1 MSNKHFLVLD
11 TEFFYIKKPDFSGF
25 LVTDFSFVVV
35 NEKNEIVEKHGYL
48 IKDIIKPFKR
58 VLNHEFKHCTNF
70 YLKNKRIYQNSID
83 YQSKTFRQVLKIYK
97 DTCKKYGIQAGYAY
111 NASADF
117 NAILSTAEYL
127 KVNTRFN
134 PFTKKV
140 ISKKVCKTNTKITYE
155 YNIYDLYPTAKN
167 LLKSDNDYI
176 LWTKKHGF
184 LTAKNNIKMSA
195 ESVFSYIHKKADY
208 VEIHTGLNDAV
219 DESKICLFLLDKGF
233 TFTPKQVVKYE
244 KLK

>member
-11 TEFFYIKKPDFSGF
+11 TEFFYIKKLDFSGF

-35 NEKNEIVEKHGYL
+35 NEKNEIIEKHGYL

-58 VLNHEFKHCTNF
+58 VLNREFKHCTNF

-97 DTCKKYGIQAGYAY
+97 DTCKKYDIQAGYAY

-117 NAILSTAEYL
+117 NAILSTAKYL
-127 KVNTRFN
+127 KVNTKLN

-140 ISKKVCKTNTKITYE
+140 ISKKVCKVNTKVTYE
-155 YNIYDLYPTAKN
+155 YNIIDLYPTTKT
-167 LLKSDNDYI
+167 LLKSDNNYI
-176 LWTKKHGF
+176 SWCKKHGLF
-184 LTAKNNIKMSA
+184 TAKNNIKMSA

-219 DESKICLFLLDKGF
+219 DESKICMFLLDKGF

-244 KLK
+244 KIK

>member
-11 TEFFYIKKPDFSGF
+11 TEFFYIKKLDFSGF

-35 NEKNEIVEKHGYL
+35 NENGEIIEKHGYL
-48 IKDIIKPFKR
+48 IKDIIKPFKK
-58 VLNHEFKHCTNF
+58 VLNKEFKHCTNF
-70 YLKNKRIYQNSID
+70 YLKNKRIYKNSID

-117 NAILSTAEYL
+117 NAILSTSEYL
-127 KVNTRFN
+127 KVNQRFM
-134 PFTKKV
+134 PFKKKV
-140 ISKKVCKTNTKITYE
+140 ISTKTCKVNIKVTYE
-155 YNIYDLYPTAKN
+155 YNIIDLYPTAKT
-167 LLKSDNDYI
+167 LLKSDNNYI
-176 LWTKKHGF
+176 SWCKKHGL
-184 LTAKNNIKMSA
+184 LTAKNNLKMSA

-208 VEIHTGLNDAV
+208 VEIHTGLNDAI

-233 TFTPKQVVKYE
+233 TFTPKQVVKY
-244 KLK
+244 KKIK